1 MKHVVSISIGSPK
14 RDKRVEIELLGEKI
28 LLERIG
34 TNGDMEKAALLFKE
48 MDGKVDAFGLGGT
61 DLGLMVADR
70 WHPLHSV
77 APIVRYVKNTPLADG
92 TGLKNT
98 LENLSVPALESKIP
112 AYLDEIGRRAF
123 ISVAL
128 DRWGMTMSFVNG
140 HYDFILGDFMFS
152 LGLPIPIRRL
162 ATIKI
167 LAAILVPIVGRLP
180 FDWVYPTGE
189 KQNVRV
195 PKWEKYYRWAS
206 VVAGDCLYIKRHMP
220 DDMQGKIIVT
230 NTTTPDDI
238 DFFRSIG
245 VRYLLTT
252 TPVLDGR
259 SFGTNLMEACLIAIS
274 GKNRPLNRAELN
286 ALLEKIGFTP
296 QLQALQEGRP
306 G

>member
-14 RDKRVEIELLGEKI
+14 RDKRVEIEILGEKI

-61 DLGLMVADR
+61 DLGLMVADK

-77 APIVRYVKNTPLADG
+77 TSIVRYIKKTPLADG

-98 LENLSVPALESKIP
+98 LENLSVPVLESKISS
-112 AYLDEIGRRAF
+112 YLDEIGRRAF
-123 ISVAL
+123 IAVAL
-128 DRWGMTMSFVNG
+128 DRWGMAMSFVDRG
-140 HYDFILGDFMFS
+140 YDFIFGDFMFS
-152 LGLPIPIRRL
+152 LGLPIPIRRV

-180 FDWVYPTGE
+180 FEWVYPTGE
-189 KQNVRV
+189 KQNVRI
-195 PKWEKYYRWAS
+195 PKWGKYYRWAS
-206 VVAGDCLYIKRHMP
+206 VIAGDCLYIKRHMP
-220 DDMQGKIIVT
+220 DDMEGKIIVT
-230 NTTTPDDI
+230 NTTTPEDI
-238 DFFRSIG
+238 EFFRSIG
-245 VRYLLTT
+245 IRYLLTT

-274 GKNRPLNRAELN
+274 GKNRPLNRQELRT
-286 ALLEKIGFTP
+286 LLEKIGFTP
-296 QLQALQEGRP
+296 QLQALQERRP
-306 G
+306 L